1 MIWRYFALQHWL
13 KIMKDSNEQFLQ
25 YRLLA
30 FKFGG
35 QVSQQLG
42 DVLESAERG
51 QEPTNYKEILSELR
65 NVCAKLPVS
74 LVDRLDETLHMLA
87 LTKRDFI
94 ELAIIDALDKVD
106 RLEKEIDVWE
116 FEKPA
121 REVNS

>member
-1 MIWRYFALQHWL
+1 
-13 KIMKDSNEQFLQ
+13 MKDSNEQFLQ

-42 DVLESAERG
+42 DFLESAERG

-74 LVDRLDETLHMLA
+74 LVDRLDEALHMLA

-106 RLEKEIDVWE
+106 RIAEEVNVWE
-116 FEKPA
+116 FEEPA